1 MRITT
6 NMQNQNIMSSM
17 LSNQSD
23 IAKLQTQL
31 ATGNKVNSAS
41 DSPSSI
47 PAIMDANT
55 VLNKIDI
62 YKNNITYLN
71 GEIEVAEGTL
81 GQVTEYIQRLKDLTL
96 EAANGTN
103 SSEQLKLINDEVKQI
118 KEQIVSLANT
128 KYQDSYI
135 FSGNRTGTT
144 AYTIN
149 DDGSI
154 VYNGTP
160 STADYSREYSI
171 ADNVN
176 VSINVA
182 GDSAFGYSNLKS
194 AGPPAVYEGQG
205 LLHIV
210 NGLTMLLEEN
220 TPNYDAIRSQLDGLD
235 EAQNTILAART
246 ELGGAQS
253 RLNMTEEQHENSKIT
268 YKSIQANLQEID
280 VAQIVTD
287 LSTKQVALQA
297 SLYAGSQVMNIS
309 IMDYL

>member
-6 NMQNQNIMSSM
+6 NMQNKNIMSSM
-17 LSNQSD
+17 LTNQSD
-23 IAKLQTQL
+23 MAKLQTQL
-31 ATGNKVNSAS
+31 ATRNKVNSAS
-41 DSPSSI
+41 DNPSAVPS
-47 PAIMDANT
+47 IMDANS
-55 VLNKIDI
+55 VLNKIEI

-96 EAANGTN
+96 NAANATN
-103 SSEQLKLINDEVKQI
+103 SPEQLKLLNDEIKQI

-128 KYQDSYI
+128 NYQNSHI
-135 FSGNRTGTT
+135 FAGNRTGTIP
-144 AYTIN
+144 YTIN

-160 STADYSREYSI
+160 SSGDYKREYSI

-176 VSINVA
+176 VSINIA
-182 GDSAFGYSNLKS
+182 GDIAFGYSNLKT
-194 AGPPAVYEGQG
+194 AGPPAEYEGQG
-205 LLHIV
+205 LLHTV
-210 NGLTMLLEEN
+210 NALTMLLDADM
-220 TPNYDAIRSQLDGLD
+220 PDYDAIRSQLDGLD
-235 EAQNTILAART
+235 DAQNKILAART

-253 RLNMTEEQHENSKIT
+253 RLTMTEEQHENSKVT
-268 YKSIQANLQEID
+268 YKTIQSNLQEVD
-280 VAQIVTD
+280 VAQLVTE

-297 SLYAGSQVMNIS
+297 SLYAGTQIMNIS